1 LKDLGLMM
9 DKLSDVPEEYRLLKI
24 NKLSN
29 DDNDD
34 DYQSPK

>member
-1 LKDLGLMM
+1 
-9 DKLSDVPEEYRLLKI
+9 VPEEYRLLKI

-34 DYQSPK
+34 DYQSPKWIKYTLIW